1 MRNRVSHLYALL
13 VLAAAGLFPIAT
25 RAFFPDELRKM
36 HEQSVEQRDSQR
48 EQFKQD
54 VLEKRK
60 EMLGR
65 WHERKEEFK
74 NRLKGEQDKIKAEFE
89 MRRTRGEELS
99 ATASTT
105 PVIQGQGEVV
115 TSSFISVITRG
126 ARDIVHAL
134 FPFGNFF
141 GD

>member
-1 MRNRVSHLYALL
+1 MRNRASHLFALL

-65 WHERKEEFK
+65 WHERKEEFR
-74 NRLKGEQDKIKAEFE
+74 NRLKGEQDKIKAELE

-99 ATASTT
+99 AIASTT
-105 PVIQGQGEVV
+105 PAIQGHDDVA
-115 TSSFISVITRG
+115 TSSFLLVIKRG